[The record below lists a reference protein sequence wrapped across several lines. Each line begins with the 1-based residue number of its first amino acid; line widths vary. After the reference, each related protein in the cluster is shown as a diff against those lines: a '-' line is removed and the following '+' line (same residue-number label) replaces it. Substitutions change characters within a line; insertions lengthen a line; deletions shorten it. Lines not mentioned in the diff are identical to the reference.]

1 MALKIDNEVVHATA
15 TETIMQY
22 TDMFSTGT
30 AGAITVSTEN
40 VMGDL
45 QATSMLAEIASI
57 IGRRDI
63 TAGTDASIKT
73 LSSRDENNVKMYWG
87 TGAIEFK
94 MVDATR
100 YGSDSDAFSVA
111 IGEQVGKGI
120 VTYLLNSAVAAVR
133 ASIETETSLVTGD
146 GTDSVTHTLLNTA
159 LRPMGDARDDIVCW
173 IMQGATYSD
182 LVGQAI
188 TDKIDSVAGGSIRSG
203 SVPTLGRP
211 TYVTDSASLDMT
223 AGVAVLGLT
232 IGSIQVVETASRNFI
247 SEVVSGKE
255 NLVYRIQ
262 GEGEFLLNVKGYSWK
277 TASGTNPTAA
287 TVGTAA
293 NWELKASDVKSSA
306 GVLLNVL

>member
-22 TDMFSTGT
+22 TEMFSTGT
-30 AGAITVSTEN
+30 AGAITVSTESI
-40 VMGDL
+40 MGDL

-63 TAGTDASIKT
+63 AAGTDASVKT

-100 YGSDSDAFSVA
+100 YGSNSDAFSVA
-111 IGEQVGKGI
+111 IGQQVGKGI
-120 VTYLLNSAVAAVR
+120 VTYLLNSALAAVR
-133 ASIETETSLVTGD
+133 ASVETETTLVTGD
-146 GTDSVTHTLLNTA
+146 GTASVTHTLLNTA

-173 IMQGATYSD
+173 VMQGATYSD

-223 AGVAVLGLT
+223 AGVAILGLT
-232 IGSIQVVETASRNFI
+232 VGSIQVVETASRNFI

>member
-30 AGAITVSTEN
+30 AGAITVSTESI
-40 VMGDL
+40 MGDL

-63 TAGTDASIKT
+63 TAGTDASVKT

-100 YGSDSDAFSVA
+100 YGSNSDAFSVA
-111 IGEQVGKGI
+111 IGQQVGKGI
-120 VTYLLNSAVAAVR
+120 VTYLLNSALAAVR
-133 ASIETETSLVTGD
+133 ASVETQTTLVTGD
-146 GTDSVTHTLLNTA
+146 GTASVTHTLLNTA

-173 IMQGATYSD
+173 VMQGATYSD

-223 AGVAVLGLT
+223 AGVAILGLT
-232 IGSIQVVETASRNFI
+232 VGSIQVVETASRNFI

>member
-30 AGAITVSTEN
+30 AGAITVSTESI
-40 VMGDL
+40 MGDL

-63 TAGTDASIKT
+63 AAGTDASVKT

-100 YGSDSDAFSVA
+100 YGSNSDAFSVA
-111 IGEQVGKGI
+111 IGQQVGKGI
-120 VTYLLNSAVAAVR
+120 VTYLLNSALAAVR
-133 ASIETETSLVTGD
+133 ASVETETTLVTGD
-146 GTDSVTHTLLNTA
+146 GTASVTHTLLNTA

-173 IMQGATYSD
+173 VMQGATYSD

-223 AGVAVLGLT
+223 AGVAILGLT
-232 IGSIQVVETASRNFI
+232 VGSIQVVETASRNFI

-277 TASGTNPTAA
+277 AASGTNPTAA

>member
-30 AGAITVSTEN
+30 AGAITVSTESI
-40 VMGDL
+40 MGDL

-63 TAGTDASIKT
+63 AAGTDASVKT

-100 YGSDSDAFSVA
+100 YGSNSDAFSVA
-111 IGEQVGKGI
+111 IGQQVGKGI
-120 VTYLLNSAVAAVR
+120 VTYLLNSALAAVR
-133 ASIETETSLVTGD
+133 ASVETETTLVTGD
-146 GTDSVTHTLLNTA
+146 GTASVTHTLLNTA

-173 IMQGATYSD
+173 VMQGATYSD

-223 AGVAVLGLT
+223 AGVAILGLT
-232 IGSIQVVETASRNFI
+232 VGSIQVVETASRNFI

>member
-30 AGAITVSTEN
+30 AGAITVSTESI
-40 VMGDL
+40 MGDL

-63 TAGTDASIKT
+63 TAGTDASVKT

-100 YGSDSDAFSVA
+100 YGSNSDAFSVA
-111 IGEQVGKGI
+111 IGQQVGKGI
-120 VTYLLNSAVAAVR
+120 VTYLLNSALAAVR
-133 ASIETETSLVTGD
+133 ASVETETTLVTGD
-146 GTDSVTHTLLNTA
+146 GTASVTHTLLNTA

-173 IMQGATYSD
+173 VMQGATYSD

-223 AGVAVLGLT
+223 AGVAILGLT
-232 IGSIQVVETASRNFI
+232 VGSIQVVETASRNFI